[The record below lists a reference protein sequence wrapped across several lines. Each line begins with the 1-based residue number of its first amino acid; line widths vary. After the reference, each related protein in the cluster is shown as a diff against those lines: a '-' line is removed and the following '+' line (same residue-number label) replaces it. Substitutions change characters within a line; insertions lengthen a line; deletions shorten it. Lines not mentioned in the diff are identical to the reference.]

1 MKTPPRVRIR
11 ATDLDGASAYW
22 VRVTSWETPVDV
34 MRLDAEAIEPGHI
47 RLDTHNVAAVT
58 LSPPLELR
66 GGSAPVRVVWNGEE
80 RLVPLSAAGTAT
92 LTSGTD
98 QAAPLEK
105 RPGLQG
111 GLSDLIATP
120 FAIVVGSSSTDPDMN
135 RLCRE
140 KAATVANLWEQW
152 QHQKP
157 RVFTDQQLTAQD
169 EAHYSLLLVGGADAN
184 LITRRLQPRLPLL
197 VERDGI
203 TIDGRRFESSD
214 AVAQMIY
221 PSPLNPQRYVLVVAA
236 TSAAGMHFWN
246 AGGLWNTPL
255 RMDWTIRDGRLAK
268 LERGLG
274 PERTWVA
281 SGIFDRHWHR
291 DDRWVFPGDA
301 ELRANSPLR
310 RLAPPGFKVAS
321 GVLDSYVGRYELQPG
336 FELSITRTDA
346 GLIIQIPAA
355 GVRSSLTAE
364 SEDTFADDAS
374 DGAGTFQRDAQG
386 TVTGFEYIGEIGD
399 IVAKKVA
406 QVP

>member
-1 MKTPPRVRIR
+1 
-11 ATDLDGASAYW
+11 
-22 VRVTSWETPVDV
+22 
-34 MRLDAEAIEPGHI
+34 
-47 RLDTHNVAAVT
+47 
-58 LSPPLELR
+58 
-66 GGSAPVRVVWNGEE
+66 
-80 RLVPLSAAGTAT
+80 
-92 LTSGTD
+92 
-98 QAAPLEK
+98 
-105 RPGLQG
+105 
-111 GLSDLIATP
+111 
-120 FAIVVGSSSTDPDMN
+120 MN

-140 KAATVANLWEQW
+140 KAATIANLWEQW

-157 RVFTDQQLTAQD
+157 RMFTDRQLTAQD

-184 LITRRLQPRLPLL
+184 LVTRRLQPRLPLL

-255 RMDWTIRDGRLAK
+255 RMDWTIRDGRLVK

-274 PERTWVA
+274 PERMWVA

-310 RLAPPGFKVAS
+310 RAAPSGFKVAAE
-321 GVLDSYVGRYELQPG
+321 VLDSYVGRYALRPG
-336 FELSITRTDA
+336 LELSIIRADA
-346 GLIIQIPAA
+346 GLVIQIPSDI
-355 GVRSSLTAE
+355 RSSLTAE
-364 SEDTFADDAS
+364 SEDTFAYDDT

-386 TVTGFEYIGEIGD
+386 TVTGFEYVGEMGD

-406 QVP
+406 QAP